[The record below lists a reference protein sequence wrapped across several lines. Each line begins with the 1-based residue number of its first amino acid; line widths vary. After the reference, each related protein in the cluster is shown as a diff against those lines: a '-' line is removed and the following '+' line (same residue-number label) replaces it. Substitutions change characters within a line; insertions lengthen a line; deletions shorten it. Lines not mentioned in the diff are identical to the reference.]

1 MSMPTEET
9 IYEVANRVATIT
21 LNRPDKLNAWTATM
35 EKEVRGCLDQAER
48 DDNVGIIVLTGAG
61 RGFCAGADMSLLS
74 SVAAQGLPGPER
86 DAVSRLG
93 GDSLQREGVPP
104 DFQKK
109 YSYFLGIEKPILA
122 AINGPAVGLGLVI
135 ALYCDLRL
143 ASDAA
148 RFSTT
153 FAQRGLIAEYG
164 MAWMLPRIVGL
175 PNALDLLFSA
185 RQINSAEALRLGLVN
200 QVFAQEN
207 FPDKVNEYA
216 VDLASRVSPRSLR
229 VIKRQVYRAMFQTLT
244 ESFDLAVEEM
254 VASLRSE
261 DFKEGGAHFLEK
273 RAPAFKGR
281 RCSEQAIPDM
291 ISLNVKSAKQK
302 PRQCAA
308 DQGSQD
314 GDRRVAPI

>member
-1 MSMPTEET
+1 MPTQET

-35 EKEVRGCLDQAER
+35 DSEVRSHMAEAER

-74 SVAAQGLPGPER
+74 SVAAQGLPGGER
-86 DAVSRLG
+86 DAASRLG
-93 GDSLQREGVPP
+93 GASPQREGVPA

-109 YSYFLGIEKPILA
+109 YSYFLRIEKPILA

-143 ASDAA
+143 ASDPA

-185 RQINSAEALRLGLVN
+185 RQINAGEALRMGLVN

-207 FPDKVNEYA
+207 FLDKVNEYA

-229 VIKRQVYRAMFQTLT
+229 VIKRQVYRAMFQTLA

-261 DFKEGGAHFLEK
+261 DFKEGVAHFLEK
-273 RAPAFKGR
+273 RAPVFKGR
-281 RCSEQAIPDM
+281 
-291 ISLNVKSAKQK
+291 
-302 PRQCAA
+302 
-308 DQGSQD
+308 
-314 GDRRVAPI
+314 

>member
-1 MSMPTEET
+1 MATQET

-35 EKEVRGCLDQAER
+35 EKEVRASLDEAER
-48 DDNVGIIVLTGAG
+48 DANVGVIVLIGAG

-74 SVAAQGLPGPER
+74 SVAAQGLPGGDR
-86 DAVSRLG
+86 KAVSQLG
-93 GDSLQREGVPP
+93 KSLQREGGLP

-109 YSYFLGIEKPILA
+109 YSYLLGIEKPILA

-143 ASDAA
+143 ASDGA

-185 RQINSAEALRLGLVN
+185 RQINAAEALRMGLVN
-200 QVFAQEN
+200 QIFAQEN
-207 FPDKVNEYA
+207 FLTKVNEYA

-229 VIKRQVYRAMFQTLT
+229 VIKRQVYGAMFQTLA

-261 DFKEGGAHFLEK
+261 DFKEGVAHFLEK
-273 RAPAFKGR
+273 RPPVFKG
-281 RCSEQAIPDM
+281 
-291 ISLNVKSAKQK
+291 K
-302 PRQCAA
+302 
-308 DQGSQD
+308 
-314 GDRRVAPI
+314 

>member
-1 MSMPTEET
+1 MLSEE
-9 IYEVANRVATIT
+9 IRYEVANRVATLT
-21 LNRPDKLNAWTATM
+21 LNRPGKLNAWTATM
-35 EKEVRGCLDQAER
+35 EKEVRTSLEEAEHDDQ
-48 DDNVGIIVLTGAG
+48 VGIIVLTGAG
-61 RGFCAGADMSLLS
+61 RGFCAGADLSLLS
-74 SVAAQGLPGPER
+74 SVAAQGLPVGER
-86 DAVSRLG
+86 DVFSRLG
-93 GDSLQREGVPP
+93 GTSLDRQGVAP
-104 DFQKK
+104 DFRKK

-185 RQINSAEALRLGLVN
+185 RQINAAEALRLGLVN

-207 FPDKVNEYA
+207 FLDKVNEYA

-229 VIKRQVYRAMFQTLT
+229 VIKRQVYGAMFQTLA

-254 VASLRSE
+254 VASLGSE
-261 DFKEGGAHFLEK
+261 DFKEGVAHFLEK
-273 RAPAFKGR
+273 RKPVFTGR
-281 RCSEQAIPDM
+281 
-291 ISLNVKSAKQK
+291 
-302 PRQCAA
+302 
-308 DQGSQD
+308 
-314 GDRRVAPI
+314 